1 MFFKKRSKNCQ
12 QSPMTPTPVTIKK
25 SKGARDFFLK
35 LASPLNYKPQ
45 QSEIDQTPITPI
57 SQVFQTPDLSDI
69 KPPPAPAQYNLTADD
84 IPQLISTPRISSL
97 MHPKILEFE

>member
-45 QSEIDQTPITPI
+45 QLEIDQTPITPI
-57 SQVFQTPDLSDI
+57 SQVY
-69 KPPPAPAQYNLTADD
+69 QYVAIFIFHTVNQCPFNLF
-84 IPQLISTPRISSL
+84 S
-97 MHPKILEFE
+97 